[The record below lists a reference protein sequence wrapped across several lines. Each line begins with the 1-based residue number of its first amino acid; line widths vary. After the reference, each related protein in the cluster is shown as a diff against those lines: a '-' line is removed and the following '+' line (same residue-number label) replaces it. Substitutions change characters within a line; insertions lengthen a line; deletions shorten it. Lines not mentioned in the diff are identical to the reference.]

1 MNMLPIIIGLAAVV
15 SLGSARVYNSN
26 TLPSTRRSLGLRGSR
41 LNGDWNNE
49 HRNSGLSDGQLT
61 GRWNDGQLTGRWN
74 DGQLTGRL
82 NNGHLNGRLNDGHLI
97 GRLNDGHLTGR
108 WNDGQLTGRWN
119 DGQLT
124 GRRNDGQL
132 TGRLNRGHQDGA
144 LDSGKRYL
152 EDQLFKGYVFH
163 TEETEEVPEIILTV
177 DDLIDWV
184 AIQDGDQTQDII
196 HDGNIEVEMF

>member
-1 MNMLPIIIGLAAVV
+1 
-15 SLGSARVYNSN
+15 RVYNSN

-41 LNGDWNNE
+41 LDGDWNNE
-49 HRNSGLSDGQLT
+49 HRNSGL
-61 GRWNDGQLTGRWN
+61 NDGQLTGRWN

-82 NNGHLNGRLNDGHLI
+82 NDGQLSGRWNDGQLN

-108 WNDGQLTGRWN
+108 LNDGHLNGRLNDRQLTGRWN

-124 GRRNDGQL
+124 GR
-132 TGRLNRGHQDGA
+132 LNRGHQNGHFE
-144 LDSGKRYL
+144 STKRHL
-152 EDQLFKGYVFH
+152 EDQLFTCHVIH
-163 TEETEEVPEIILTV
+163 TEETEEVSVIILTV

-196 HDGNIEVEMF
+196 HDGNIEIEMF